1 MAKIR
6 FLRFLF
12 ALGVWQQPVHNF
24 LFFLVTK
31 LKQEKEWPI
40 NTIMPTVSIVHSYIT
55 LNNWK
60 VNLIIKTVEKWLEC
74 IEKYSCYC
82 LLSSHYLIYS
92 SPALS
97 SASNHMLQ
105 CSIYLGSF
113 GSACAFI
120 SETAI
125 KIWWKR
131 KASWDCSRFPDPSWM
146 LRGGK
151 GSDFW
156 RRNKDMTLVCWATWT
171 EMFFAI
177 SGPVVWS

>member
-1 MAKIR
+1 MTHKNSVSVVGNKDYAHS
-6 FLRFLF
+6 
-12 ALGVWQQPVHNF
+12 QYC
-24 LFFLVTK
+24 
-31 LKQEKEWPI
+31 
-40 NTIMPTVSIVHSYIT
+40 TVIDN
-55 LNNWK
+55 LNKWK
-60 VNLIIKTVEKWLEC
+60 ANLIIKTVEKWLEC

-82 LLSSHYLIYS
+82 LFSSHYLIYS

-113 GSACAFI
+113 GPACAFI

-131 KASWDCSRFPDPSWM
+131 KALWDCSRFPDPSWM

-151 GSDFW
+151 GRKGEREVTADAGT
-156 RRNKDMTLVCWATWT
+156 KTWL
-171 EMFFAI
+171 
-177 SGPVVWS
+177 